1 VALNRFLGSI
11 SAAGVYDKLSPS
23 DAPLPCPFMLMT
35 WAGARFVGTSEGV
48 SMTSFPASMNAQR
61 RSDSSPAPVKSHD

>member
-1 VALNRFLGSI
+1 MALNRFLGSI

-48 SMTSFPASMNAQR
+48 SMTFSCR
-61 RSDSSPAPVKSHD
+61 RDIPSNCAFSSIARER